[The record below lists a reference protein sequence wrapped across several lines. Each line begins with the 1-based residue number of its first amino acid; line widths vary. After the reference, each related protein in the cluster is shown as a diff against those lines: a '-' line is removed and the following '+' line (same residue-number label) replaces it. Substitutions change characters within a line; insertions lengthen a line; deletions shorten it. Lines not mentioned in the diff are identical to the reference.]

1 MSHALRQYSL
11 VTLSYWGFTV
21 TDGALRMLVVL
32 YFHQLGYSPFEVA
45 ALFLFYEFFG
55 MVTNL
60 FGGWLAARTGLNTT
74 LHIGLALQMV
84 ALAMLLVEPAWLSV
98 IYVMAA
104 QALSGIAKDLNKMTA
119 KSSIK
124 LLLSDNAQGK
134 LYHWVA
140 LLTGSKNT
148 LKGVGFFIGALLLS
162 SIGFRAAILVL
173 FLGLMLVCIASFLLL
188 DRDMGKSQYQP
199 KFRDLFSKSPAINRL
214 SAARFFL
221 FGSRDIWF
229 VVALPV
235 YLQSVLGWSHT
246 AVGSLL
252 ALWIIAYGAVQSIAP
267 KLTQLG
273 RNLDHNNGPD
283 GKTALHWILPLCLI
297 PAVIAAALHYPL
309 AAPATVLIFG
319 LAVYGIFFA
328 INSSLHSY
336 LIVAYAQRDGVSLD
350 VGFYYM
356 ANAGGRLVGSLLS
369 GLIYQWQGLEA
380 CMLASSAFI
389 AIACVLSTGLAKYQP
404 QVINS
409 QKPTENQNHDSRLPS
424 ATNSYSTN
432 PFNNTPA
439 P

>member
-74 LHIGLALQMV
+74 LHIGLALQMM

-104 QALSGIAKDLNKMTA
+104 QALSGIAKDLNKMSA

-124 LLLSDNAQGK
+124 LLLPDKAQGK
-134 LYHWVA
+134 LYHWIA

-162 SIGFRAAILVL
+162 GIGFRAAILVL

-188 DRDMGKSQYQP
+188 DRDVGKSQYQP
-199 KFRDLFSKSPAINRL
+199 KFRELFSKSPAINRL

-273 RNLDHNNGPD
+273 RNKTPD
-283 GKTALHWILPLCLI
+283 GKTALQWILLLCLI
-297 PAVIAAALHYPL
+297 PAAIAAALHYTL
-309 AAPATVLIFG
+309 AAPATVLIIG
-319 LAVYGIFFA
+319 LAIYGIFFA

-356 ANAGGRLVGSLLS
+356 ANAAGRLAGSLLS

-380 CMLASSAFI
+380 CMLVSSAFI
-389 AIACVLSTGLAKYQP
+389 AVASFLSTGLVKHQP
-404 QVINS
+404 QAIN
-409 QKPTENQNHDSRLPS
+409 
-424 ATNSYSTN
+424 
-432 PFNNTPA
+432 
-439 P
+439 

>member
-1 MSHALRQYSL
+1 MMSHSLRQYIM
-11 VTLSYWGFTV
+11 VTLSYWGFTL

-74 LHIGLALQMV
+74 LHIGLVLQML
-84 ALAMLLVEPAWLSV
+84 ALGMLLVDPAWLSV
-98 IYVMAA
+98 FYVMAA
-104 QALSGIAKDLNKMTA
+104 QALSGIAKDLNKMSA

-124 LLLSDNAQGK
+124 LLLPDNAQSK

-162 SIGFRAAILVL
+162 SIGFRSAILVL
-173 FLGLMLVCIASFLLL
+173 FIGLMLVCIASFLFL
-188 DRDMGKSQYQP
+188 DRGMGKSQYQP
-199 KFRDLFSKSPAINRL
+199 KFRELFSKSPAINRL

-267 KLTQLG
+267 KLTQRG
-273 RNLDHNNGPD
+273 QSKSPD

-297 PAVIAAALHYPL
+297 PAAIALSLHYTL
-309 AAPATVLIFG
+309 AAPATILIIG
-319 LAVYGIFFA
+319 LAVYGILFA

-336 LIVAYAQRDGVSLD
+336 LIVAYAQRNGVSLD

-356 ANAGGRLVGSLLS
+356 ANAAGRLAGSLLS

-389 AIACVLSTGLAKYQP
+389 ATACLLSIGLIKHQP
-404 QVINS
+404 SMN
-409 QKPTENQNHDSRLPS
+409 R
-424 ATNSYSTN
+424 
-432 PFNNTPA
+432 A
-439 P
+439 PQY

>member
-1 MSHALRQYSL
+1 MTHALRQYMM
-11 VTLSYWGFTV
+11 VTLSYWGFTL

-74 LHIGLALQMV
+74 LHIGLALQML
-84 ALAMLLVEPAWLSV
+84 ALGMLLVEPAWLSV

-104 QALSGIAKDLNKMTA
+104 QALSGIAKDLNKMSA

-124 LLLSDNAQGK
+124 LLLPDNAQGK

-148 LKGVGFFIGALLLS
+148 LKGLGFFIGALLLS
-162 SIGFRAAILVL
+162 SVGFRVAIVVL
-173 FLGLMLVCIASFLLL
+173 FLGLMLVCIASFLFL
-188 DRDMGKSQYQP
+188 DRGMGKSQYQP
-199 KFRDLFSKSPAINRL
+199 KFRELFSKSPAINRL

-235 YLQSVLGWSHT
+235 YLQSVLGWSYT

-252 ALWIIAYGAVQSIAP
+252 ALWIIAYGAVQSMAP
-267 KLTQLG
+267 RLTQRG
-273 RNLDHNNGPD
+273 NNSSPD

-297 PAVIAAALHYPL
+297 PSAIAISLHYTL
-309 AAPATVLIFG
+309 AEPATILIVG
-319 LAVYGIFFA
+319 LGVYGILFA

-356 ANAGGRLVGSLLS
+356 ANAGGRLAGSLLS

-380 CMLASSAFI
+380 CLLMSSLFI
-389 AIACVLSTGLAKYQP
+389 ALACYLSISLAKHQITY
-404 QVINS
+404 NALMS
-409 QKPTENQNHDSRLPS
+409 E
-424 ATNSYSTN
+424 
-432 PFNNTPA
+432 
-439 P
+439 

>member
-1 MSHALRQYSL
+1 MNHALRQYSL

-60 FGGWLAARTGLNTT
+60 FGGWLAAHTGLNTT
-74 LHIGLALQMV
+74 LHVGLALQMV
-84 ALAMLLVEPAWLSV
+84 ALAMLLIEPAWLSV

-104 QALSGIAKDLNKMTA
+104 QALSGIAKDLNKMSA

-124 LLLSDNAQGK
+124 LLLPDNARGK

-173 FLGLMLVCIASFLLL
+173 FLGLMLVYIASFVFLE
-188 DRDMGKSQYQP
+188 RSMGKSEYQP
-199 KFRDLFSKSPAINRL
+199 KFRELFSKSPVINRL

-235 YLQSVLGWSHT
+235 YLQSALGWSHT

-252 ALWIIAYGAVQSIAP
+252 ALWIIAYGAVQAIAP

-273 RNLDHNNGPD
+273 RSLSPTNAPD
-283 GKTALHWILPLCLI
+283 GKTALHWILPLSLI
-297 PAVIAAALHYPL
+297 PAIIAVALHYSL
-309 AAPATVLIFG
+309 AAPATVLMVG

-336 LIVAYAQRDGVSLD
+336 LIVAYAQRNGVSLD

-369 GLIYQWQGLEA
+369 GIIYQWQGLEA
-380 CMLASSAFI
+380 CMLLSSAFI
-389 AIACVLSTGLAKYQP
+389 AVACLLSAGLAKYQP
-404 QVINS
+404 QGINLQGS
-409 QKPTENQNHDSRLPS
+409 TERQTHDSALPS
-424 ATNSYSTN
+424 ATNNYSTK
-432 PFNNTPA
+432 PFNSTPA

>member
-1 MSHALRQYSL
+1 MSHSLRQYMM
-11 VTLSYWGFTV
+11 VTLSYWGFTL

-60 FGGWLAARTGLNTT
+60 FGGWLAAHTGLNTT
-74 LHIGLALQMV
+74 LHIGLALQML
-84 ALAMLLVEPAWLSV
+84 ALAMLLVDPAWLSV
-98 IYVMAA
+98 FYVMAA
-104 QALSGIAKDLNKMTA
+104 QALSGIAKDLNKMSA

-124 LLLSDNAQGK
+124 LLLPDNAQGK

-140 LLTGSKNT
+140 LLTGSKNS
-148 LKGVGFFIGALLLS
+148 LKGAGFFIGALLLS
-162 SIGFRAAILVL
+162 TIGFRAAILVL
-173 FLGLMLVCIASFLLL
+173 FFGLMVVCIASFLLL
-188 DRDMGKSQYQP
+188 DRGMGKSQYQP
-199 KFRDLFSKSPAINRL
+199 KFREIFSKSPAINHL

-235 YLQSVLGWSHT
+235 YLQSVLGWSYT

-252 ALWIIAYGAVQSIAP
+252 ALWIIAYGAVQSMAP
-267 KLTQLG
+267 KLTQKDKSK
-273 RNLDHNNGPD
+273 NPD
-283 GKTALHWILPLCLI
+283 ATTALYWILPLCLI
-297 PAVIAAALHYPL
+297 PAVIAAALHYTP
-309 AAPATVLIFG
+309 AAPATILIIG

-328 INSSLHSY
+328 INSALHSY

-356 ANAGGRLVGSLLS
+356 ANAAGRLAGSLLS

-389 AIACVLSTGLAKYQP
+389 VVACLFSTSLVKHQP
-404 QVINS
+404 Q
-409 QKPTENQNHDSRLPS
+409 T
-424 ATNSYSTN
+424 TNE
-432 PFNNTPA
+432 
-439 P
+439 

>member
-1 MSHALRQYSL
+1 MSHTLRQYMM
-11 VTLSYWGFTV
+11 VTLSYWGFTL

-74 LHIGLALQMV
+74 LHIGLALQML
-84 ALAMLLVEPAWLSV
+84 ALGMLLIDPAWLSLM
-98 IYVMAA
+98 YVMAA
-104 QALSGIAKDLNKMTA
+104 QALSGIAKDLNKMSA

-124 LLLSDNAQGK
+124 LLLPDNAQGK

-148 LKGVGFFIGALLLS
+148 LKGAGFFIGALLLS
-162 SIGFRAAILVL
+162 SVGFRAAILIL
-173 FLGLMLVCIASFLLL
+173 FLGLLLVCIASFLLL
-188 DRDMGKSQYQP
+188 DRGMGRSQYQP
-199 KFRDLFSKSPAINRL
+199 KFRELFSKSPAINRL

-235 YLQSVLGWSHT
+235 YLQSVLGWSYT

-252 ALWIIAYGAVQSIAP
+252 ALWIIGYGAVQSITP
-267 KLTQLG
+267 KLTRHGKCQS
-273 RNLDHNNGPD
+273 PD
-283 GKTALHWILPLCLI
+283 GKTALQWILPLGLI
-297 PAVIAAALHYPL
+297 PAVIAIALHYTL
-309 AAPATVLIFG
+309 AAPATILILG
-319 LAVYGIFFA
+319 LAIYGILFA

-336 LIVAYAQRDGVSLD
+336 LIVAYARRDGVSLD

-356 ANAGGRLVGSLLS
+356 ANAGGRLAGALLS

-380 CMLASSAFI
+380 CMLASSAFV
-389 AIACVLSTGLAKYQP
+389 AVACTLTTGLVKHPP
-404 QVINS
+404 QG
-409 QKPTENQNHDSRLPS
+409 SRAQS
-424 ATNSYSTN
+424 A
-432 PFNNTPA
+432 A
-439 P
+439 L

>member
-74 LHIGLALQMV
+74 LHIGLVLQMI

-104 QALSGIAKDLNKMTA
+104 QALSGIAKDLNKMSA

-124 LLLSDNAQGK
+124 LLLPDSAQSK

-173 FLGLMLVCIASFLLL
+173 FLGLTLVCIASFLLL
-188 DRDMGKSQYQP
+188 ERGVGKNQYQP
-199 KFRDLFSKSPAINRL
+199 KFRELFSKSPAINRL

-273 RNLDHNNGPD
+273 RNNSPD
-283 GKTALHWILPLCLI
+283 GKTALHWILALCLI

-309 AAPATVLIFG
+309 AAPATVIIIG
-319 LAVYGIFFA
+319 LAVYGILFA

-356 ANAGGRLVGSLLS
+356 ANAAGRLSGTLLS

-380 CMLASSAFI
+380 CLLMSSLLIVLACF
-389 AIACVLSTGLAKYQP
+389 LSVSLVKHQP
-404 QVINS
+404 
-409 QKPTENQNHDSRLPS
+409 KH
-424 ATNSYSTN
+424 
-432 PFNNTPA
+432 NTLLD
-439 P
+439 

>member
-1 MSHALRQYSL
+1 MMSHSLRQYIM
-11 VTLSYWGFTV
+11 VTLSYWGFTL

-74 LHIGLALQMV
+74 LHIGLVLQML
-84 ALAMLLVEPAWLSV
+84 ALGMLLADPAWLSV
-98 IYVMAA
+98 FYVMAA
-104 QALSGIAKDLNKMTA
+104 QALSGIAKDLNKMSA

-124 LLLSDNAQGK
+124 LLLPDNAQSK

-162 SIGFRAAILVL
+162 SIGFRSAILVL
-173 FLGLMLVCIASFLLL
+173 FIGLMLVCIASFLFL
-188 DRDMGKSQYQP
+188 DRGMGKSQYQP
-199 KFRDLFSKSPAINRL
+199 KFRELFSKSPAINRL

-267 KLTQLG
+267 KLTQRG
-273 RNLDHNNGPD
+273 QSKSPD

-297 PAVIAAALHYPL
+297 PAAIALSLHYTL
-309 AAPATVLIFG
+309 AAPATILIIG
-319 LAVYGIFFA
+319 LAVYGILFA

-336 LIVAYAQRDGVSLD
+336 LIVAYAQRNGVSLD

-356 ANAGGRLVGSLLS
+356 ANAAGRLAGSLLS

-389 AIACVLSTGLAKYQP
+389 AIACLLSIGLIKHQP
-404 QVINS
+404 SMN
-409 QKPTENQNHDSRLPS
+409 R
-424 ATNSYSTN
+424 
-432 PFNNTPA
+432 A
-439 P
+439 PQY

>member
-1 MSHALRQYSL
+1 MRHTLRQYGL
-11 VTLSYWGFTV
+11 VTLSYWGFTL

-55 MVTNL
+55 MLTNL

-74 LHIGLALQMV
+74 LHVGLALQMV
-84 ALAMLLVEPAWLSV
+84 ALAMLLVEPDWLSV

-104 QALSGIAKDLNKMTA
+104 QALSGIAKDLNKMSA

-124 LLLSDNAQGK
+124 LLLPDNAQGK

-162 SIGFRAAILVL
+162 SIGFRAAIFVL
-173 FLGLMLVCIASFLLL
+173 FLALMLVCIASFLLL
-188 DRDMGKSQYQP
+188 DRGMGKSEYQP
-199 KFRDLFSKSPAINRL
+199 KFRDLFSKSPVLNRL

-221 FGSRDIWF
+221 FASRDIWF

-252 ALWIIAYGAVQSIAP
+252 ALWIIAYGGVQAIAP

-273 RNLDHNNGPD
+273 RSLSPNDGPD
-283 GKTALHWILPLCLI
+283 GRTALHWILPLCFI
-297 PAVIAAALHYPL
+297 PAVIAAALHYRVAEPVS
-309 AAPATVLIFG
+309 VLLFG

-328 INSSLHSY
+328 INSSVHSY

-380 CMLASSAFI
+380 CMLFASGFVVMASL
-389 AIACVLSTGLAKYQP
+389 LSMRMTQQPDHYQR
-404 QVINS
+404 V
-409 QKPTENQNHDSRLPS
+409 
-424 ATNSYSTN
+424 
-432 PFNNTPA
+432 
-439 P
+439 

>member
-1 MSHALRQYSL
+1 MVDFSTMSHALRQYML
-11 VTLSYWGFTV
+11 VTLSYWGFTL

-60 FGGWLAARTGLNTT
+60 FGGWLAARIGLNTT
-74 LHIGLALQMV
+74 LHIGLVLQMM
-84 ALAMLLVEPAWLSV
+84 ALGMLLVDPAWLSV
-98 IYVMAA
+98 LYVMAA
-104 QALSGIAKDLNKMTA
+104 QALSGIAKDLNKMSA

-124 LLLSDNAQGK
+124 LLLPDNAQGK
-134 LYHWVA
+134 LYRWVA

-148 LKGVGFFIGALLLS
+148 LKGAGFFIGGLLLS
-162 SIGFRAAILVL
+162 TVGFRDAILVL

-188 DRDMGKSQYQP
+188 DRGTGKSQYQP
-199 KFRDLFSKSPAINRL
+199 KFRELFSKSPIINRL

-235 YLQSVLGWSHT
+235 YLQSVLGWSYT

-252 ALWIIAYGAVQSIAP
+252 ALWIISYGAVQSIAP
-267 KLTQLG
+267 KLTQRG
-273 RNLDHNNGPD
+273 RHNTADSNASSPD
-283 GKTALHWILPLCLI
+283 GQTALHWILPLGLI
-297 PAVIAAALHYPL
+297 PATIAAALHFSL
-309 AAPATVLIFG
+309 AEPATVLITG
-319 LAVYGIFFA
+319 LGVYAIVFA

-350 VGFYYM
+350 IGFYYM
-356 ANAGGRLVGSLLS
+356 ANAAGRLSGSLLS

-380 CMLASSAFI
+380 CLLMSSLFI
-389 AIACVLSTGLAKYQP
+389 ALACLLSISLAKHQAKYRTL
-404 QVINS
+404 VG
-409 QKPTENQNHDSRLPS
+409 
-424 ATNSYSTN
+424 
-432 PFNNTPA
+432 
-439 P
+439 

>member
-60 FGGWLAARTGLNTT
+60 FGGWLAARIGLNTT
-74 LHIGLALQMV
+74 LHIGLALQMM

-104 QALSGIAKDLNKMTA
+104 QALSGIAKDLNKMSA

-124 LLLSDNAQGK
+124 LLLPDNAQGK

-162 SIGFRAAILVL
+162 SVGFRAAILVL
-173 FLGLMLVCIASFLLL
+173 FLGLTLVCIASFLLL
-188 DRDMGKSQYQP
+188 DRGMGKSQCPP
-199 KFRDLFSKSPAINRL
+199 KFRELFSKSPVINRL

-252 ALWIIAYGAVQSIAP
+252 ACWIIAYGAVQSIAP
-267 KLTQLG
+267 KLTQ
-273 RNLDHNNGPD
+273 RNNKSSPD

-297 PAVIAAALHYPL
+297 PAVIAAALHYSL
-309 AAPATVLIFG
+309 AAPATVLIVG
-319 LAVYGIFFA
+319 LAVYGILFA

-356 ANAGGRLVGSLLS
+356 ANAAGRLAGALLS

-380 CMLASSAFI
+380 CMLVSSAFI
-389 AIACVLSTGLAKYQP
+389 AVACLLSMGLAKHQP
-404 QVINS
+404 QATNAQS
-409 QKPTENQNHDSRLPS
+409 PAERQNHDSILPV
-424 ATNSYSTN
+424 ATNNYSTS

>member
-1 MSHALRQYSL
+1 MSPMSHALRQYGL
-11 VTLSYWGFTV
+11 VTLSYWGFTI

-55 MVTNL
+55 MLTNL
-60 FGGWLAARTGLNTT
+60 FGGWLAAHTGLNTT
-74 LHIGLALQMV
+74 LHVGLVLQMA
-84 ALAMLLVEPAWLSV
+84 ALAMLLVEPDWLSV

-104 QALSGIAKDLNKMTA
+104 QALSGIAKDLNKMSA

-124 LLLSDNAQGK
+124 LLLPDNAQGK
-134 LYHWVA
+134 LYHWIAV
-140 LLTGSKNT
+140 LTGSKNT

-162 SIGFRAAILVL
+162 SIGFRAAIFVL

-188 DRDMGKSQYQP
+188 DRGMGKSEYQP
-199 KFRDLFSKSPAINRL
+199 KFRDLFSKSPILNRL

-221 FGSRDIWF
+221 FASRDIWF

-252 ALWIIAYGAVQSIAP
+252 ALWIIAYGGVQAIAP

-273 RNLDHNNGPD
+273 RSLKPDKGPD
-283 GKTALHWILPLCLI
+283 GRTALHWILPLCLI
-297 PAVIAAALHYPL
+297 PAVIATALHYRL
-309 AAPATVLIFG
+309 AEPATVLFFG
-319 LAVYGIFFA
+319 LGIYGIFFA

-380 CMLASSAFI
+380 CLLLASGFVVMASL
-389 AIACVLSTGLAKYQP
+389 LSTRLTAQQP
-404 QVINS
+404 HHYERV
-409 QKPTENQNHDSRLPS
+409 
-424 ATNSYSTN
+424 
-432 PFNNTPA
+432 
-439 P
+439 

>member
-74 LHIGLALQMV
+74 LHIGLVLQMM
-84 ALAMLLVEPAWLSV
+84 ALAMLLVEPDWLSV

-104 QALSGIAKDLNKMTA
+104 QALSGIAKDLNKMSA

-124 LLLSDNAQGK
+124 LLLPDNAQGK
-134 LYHWVA
+134 LYQWVA

-173 FLGLMLVCIASFLLL
+173 FLGLTLVCIASFLFLEHGV
-188 DRDMGKSQYQP
+188 GKSQYQP
-199 KFRDLFSKSPAINRL
+199 KFRELFSKSPAINRL

-252 ALWIIAYGAVQSIAP
+252 ALWIIAYGAVQAIAP

-273 RNLDHNNGPD
+273 RNMDRNNSPD

-297 PAVIAAALHYPL
+297 PAVIAAALYYSL
-309 AAPATVLIFG
+309 AAPATILIIG

-356 ANAGGRLVGSLLS
+356 ANAAGRLVGSLLS

-380 CMLASSAFI
+380 CMLVSSAFI
-389 AIACVLSTGLAKYQP
+389 AVACLLSVSLAKHQP
-404 QVINS
+404 
-409 QKPTENQNHDSRLPS
+409 KH
-424 ATNSYSTN
+424 STLMG
-432 PFNNTPA
+432 
-439 P
+439 

>member
-1 MSHALRQYSL
+1 MNHALRQYSL

-60 FGGWLAARTGLNTT
+60 FGGWLAAHTGLNTT
-74 LHIGLALQMV
+74 LHVGLALQMV

-104 QALSGIAKDLNKMTA
+104 QALSGIAKDLNKMSA

-124 LLLSDNAQGK
+124 LLLPDNAQGK

-140 LLTGSKNT
+140 MLTGSKNT
-148 LKGVGFFIGALLLS
+148 LKGVGFFIGGLLLS

-173 FLGLMLVCIASFLLL
+173 FLGLMLVYIASFVFLE
-188 DRDMGKSQYQP
+188 RGMGKSEYQP
-199 KFRDLFSKSPAINRL
+199 KFRELFSKSPAINRL

-235 YLQSVLGWSHT
+235 YLQSVLGWNHT

-252 ALWIIAYGAVQSIAP
+252 ALWIIAYGAVQAIAP

-273 RNLDHNNGPD
+273 RSLSPNNAPD
-283 GKTALHWILPLCLI
+283 GKTALHWILPLTLI
-297 PAVIAAALHYPL
+297 PAIIAVALHYSL
-309 AAPATVLIFG
+309 AAPATVLMVG

-336 LIVAYAQRDGVSLD
+336 LIVAYAQRNCVSLD

-369 GLIYQWQGLEA
+369 GIIYQWQGMEA
-380 CMLASSAFI
+380 CMLVASGFI
-389 AIACVLSTGLAKYQP
+389 GIACLLSMGITRSFCDNQCA
-404 QVINS
+404 
-409 QKPTENQNHDSRLPS
+409 QKL
-424 ATNSYSTN
+424 
-432 PFNNTPA
+432 
-439 P
+439 

>member
-1 MSHALRQYSL
+1 MSHSLRQYMM
-11 VTLSYWGFTV
+11 VTLSYWGFTL

-74 LHIGLALQMV
+74 LHIGLALQML
-84 ALAMLLVEPAWLSV
+84 ALGMLLVDTVWLSV
-98 IYVMAA
+98 FYVMAA
-104 QALSGIAKDLNKMTA
+104 QALSGIAKDLNKMSA

-124 LLLSDNAQGK
+124 LLLPENAQGK

-173 FLGLMLVCIASFLLL
+173 FCGLMVVCIVSFLLL

-199 KFRDLFSKSPAINRL
+199 KFRELLSKSPAINRL

-235 YLQSVLGWSHT
+235 YLQSVLGWSYT

-267 KLTQLG
+267 KLTQRG
-273 RNLDHNNGPD
+273 QSKSPD
-283 GKTALHWILPLCLI
+283 GKTALHWVLPLCLI
-297 PAVIAAALHYPL
+297 PAAIAAALHYTL
-309 AAPATVLIFG
+309 AEPATVLMIG
-319 LAVYGIFFA
+319 LAIYGIIFA

-336 LIVAYAQRDGVSLD
+336 LIVAYAQRDGVSVD

-356 ANAGGRLVGSLLS
+356 ANAAGRLTGSLLS

-380 CMLASSAFI
+380 CMLASSVFI
-389 AIACVLSTGLAKYQP
+389 AVACTLSTGLAKYQT
-404 QVINS
+404 QS
-409 QKPTENQNHDSRLPS
+409 LELEST
-424 ATNSYSTN
+424 AT
-432 PFNNTPA
+432 PG
-439 P
+439 

>member
-74 LHIGLALQMV
+74 LHIGLALQMM

-104 QALSGIAKDLNKMTA
+104 QALSGIAKDLNKMSA

-124 LLLSDNAQGK
+124 LLLPDKAQGK
-134 LYHWVA
+134 LYHWIA

-162 SIGFRAAILVL
+162 GIGFRAAILVL

-188 DRDMGKSQYQP
+188 DRDVGKSQYQP
-199 KFRDLFSKSPAINRL
+199 KFRELFSKSPAINRL

-273 RNLDHNNGPD
+273 RNIGPNKTPD
-283 GKTALHWILPLCLI
+283 GKTALQWILLLCLI
-297 PAVIAAALHYPL
+297 PAAIAAALHYTL
-309 AAPATVLIFG
+309 AAPATVLIIG
-319 LAVYGIFFA
+319 LAIYGIFFA

-356 ANAGGRLVGSLLS
+356 ANAAGRLAGSLLS

-380 CMLASSAFI
+380 CMLVSSAFI
-389 AIACVLSTGLAKYQP
+389 AVASFLSTGLVKHQP
-404 QVINS
+404 QAIN
-409 QKPTENQNHDSRLPS
+409 
-424 ATNSYSTN
+424 
-432 PFNNTPA
+432 
-439 P
+439 

>member
-1 MSHALRQYSL
+1 MSHTLRQYMM
-11 VTLSYWGFTV
+11 VTLSYWGFTL

-60 FGGWLAARTGLNTT
+60 FGGWLAVRTGLNTT
-74 LHIGLALQMV
+74 LHIGLALQML
-84 ALAMLLVEPAWLSV
+84 ALGMLLIDPAWLSLM
-98 IYVMAA
+98 YVMAA
-104 QALSGIAKDLNKMTA
+104 QALSGIAKDLNKMSA

-124 LLLSDNAQGK
+124 LLLPDNAQGK

-148 LKGVGFFIGALLLS
+148 LKGAGFFIGALLLS
-162 SIGFRAAILVL
+162 SVGFRAAILIL
-173 FLGLMLVCIASFLLL
+173 FLGLLLVCIASFLLL
-188 DRDMGKSQYQP
+188 DRGMGRSQYQP
-199 KFRDLFSKSPAINRL
+199 KFRELFSKSPAINRL

-235 YLQSVLGWSHT
+235 YLQSVLGWSYT

-252 ALWIIAYGAVQSIAP
+252 ALWIIGYGAVQSITP
-267 KLTQLG
+267 KLTRHGKCQS
-273 RNLDHNNGPD
+273 PD
-283 GKTALHWILPLCLI
+283 GKTALQWILPLGLI
-297 PAVIAAALHYPL
+297 PAVIAIALHYTL
-309 AAPATVLIFG
+309 AAPATILILG
-319 LAVYGIFFA
+319 LAIYGILFA

-336 LIVAYAQRDGVSLD
+336 LIVAYARRDGVSLD

-356 ANAGGRLVGSLLS
+356 ANAGGRLAGALLS

-380 CMLASSAFI
+380 CMLASSAFV
-389 AIACVLSTGLAKYQP
+389 AVACTLTTGLVKHPP
-404 QVINS
+404 QG
-409 QKPTENQNHDSRLPS
+409 SRAQS
-424 ATNSYSTN
+424 A
-432 PFNNTPA
+432 A
-439 P
+439 L

>member
-1 MSHALRQYSL
+1 MVDHGTMSHALRQYML
-11 VTLSYWGFTV
+11 VTLSYWGFTL

-60 FGGWLAARTGLNTT
+60 FGGWLAARIGLNTT
-74 LHIGLALQMV
+74 LHIGLVLQMM
-84 ALAMLLVEPAWLSV
+84 ALGMLLVDPAWLSV
-98 IYVMAA
+98 LYVMAA
-104 QALSGIAKDLNKMTA
+104 QALSGIAKDLNKMSA

-124 LLLSDNAQGK
+124 LLLPDNAQGK
-134 LYHWVA
+134 LYRWVA

-148 LKGVGFFIGALLLS
+148 LKGAGFFIGGLLLS
-162 SIGFRAAILVL
+162 TVGFRDAILVL

-188 DRDMGKSQYQP
+188 DRGTGKSQYQP
-199 KFRDLFSKSPAINRL
+199 KFRELFSKSPIINRL

-235 YLQSVLGWSHT
+235 YLQSVLGWSYT

-252 ALWIIAYGAVQSIAP
+252 ALWIISYGAVQSIAP
-267 KLTQLG
+267 KLTQRG
-273 RNLDHNNGPD
+273 RHNTADSNASSPD
-283 GKTALHWILPLCLI
+283 GQTALHWILPLGLI
-297 PAVIAAALHYPL
+297 PATIAAALHFSL
-309 AAPATVLIFG
+309 AEPATVLITG
-319 LAVYGIFFA
+319 LGVYAIVFA

-350 VGFYYM
+350 IGFYYM
-356 ANAGGRLVGSLLS
+356 ANAAGRLSGSLLS

-380 CMLASSAFI
+380 CLLMSSLFI
-389 AIACVLSTGLAKYQP
+389 ALACLLSISLAKHQAKYRTL
-404 QVINS
+404 VG
-409 QKPTENQNHDSRLPS
+409 
-424 ATNSYSTN
+424 
-432 PFNNTPA
+432 
-439 P
+439 

>member
-1 MSHALRQYSL
+1 MMSHSLRQYIM
-11 VTLSYWGFTV
+11 VTLSYWGFTL

-74 LHIGLALQMV
+74 LHIGLVLQML
-84 ALAMLLVEPAWLSV
+84 ALGMLLADPAWLSV
-98 IYVMAA
+98 FYVMAA
-104 QALSGIAKDLNKMTA
+104 QALSGIAKDLNKMSA

-124 LLLSDNAQGK
+124 LLLPGNAQSK
-134 LYHWVA
+134 LYYWVA

-162 SIGFRAAILVL
+162 SIGFRSAILVL
-173 FLGLMLVCIASFLLL
+173 FIGLMLVCIASFLFL
-188 DRDMGKSQYQP
+188 DRGMGKSQYQP
-199 KFRDLFSKSPAINRL
+199 KFRELFSKSPAINRL

-267 KLTQLG
+267 KLTQRG
-273 RNLDHNNGPD
+273 QSKSPD

-297 PAVIAAALHYPL
+297 PAAIALSLHYTL
-309 AAPATVLIFG
+309 AAPATILIIG
-319 LAVYGIFFA
+319 LAVYGILFA

-336 LIVAYAQRDGVSLD
+336 LIVAYAQRNGVSLD

-356 ANAGGRLVGSLLS
+356 ANAAGRLAGSLLS

-389 AIACVLSTGLAKYQP
+389 AIACLLSIGLIKHQP
-404 QVINS
+404 SMN
-409 QKPTENQNHDSRLPS
+409 R
-424 ATNSYSTN
+424 
-432 PFNNTPA
+432 A
-439 P
+439 PQY